1 MEQTVAFIDKLIRV
15 PGPKAISGGTTWPD
29 WALSMADR
37 ERYELPDYALT
48 ERQLG
53 SMQAVS
59 WVAQA
64 VNAIAS
70 YVVASELHVRK
81 TVGDQ
86 HEEVVAHPF
95 ELLLDNPNPDM
106 SKAELMRAT
115 IGSKKLSG
123 NAYWYLN
130 AASETAIPDEIWL
143 VPPDRIRPIP
153 DGRSYLAGYEYQAGG
168 KKQTLPPWQIVHFR
182 NWHPRLPFAGLS
194 DIEALAVTVEGD
206 YKMNKWNLELFAT
219 DNAKFPGVLT
229 FENNIP
235 ADQWQMIQ
243 NEFKDDNGGTRRRLR
258 MLKGVGNGGIHWIQ
272 TLMTPKDIEFLAG
285 RQFNREEIFGLMAP
299 GLANMM
305 AINATEANATAG
317 RKTLMDM
324 AVWPQLVE
332 IAAKITARILPL
344 YGQNLDCEFDD
355 PRLPDRAMELAE
367 QEAFAKVHTID
378 EVRTQ
383 FYQDKGL
390 GDERGKLLPAEVTA
404 GKAGQP
410 QVVAQPV
417 TQPVDTTPGQP
428 EGVDTN
434 EESTADTK
442 AIETKRTDE
451 LATWARYAK
460 KHGAQK
466 ALTFNCDDLPFGIET
481 VVKAR
486 LSVAET
492 TEEVSAAFAGPF

>member
-1 MEQTVAFIDKLIRV
+1 MAFIDKLIRI
-15 PGPKAISGGTTWPD
+15 PQPKAISGGTSWPD
-29 WALSMADR
+29 WALSMA
-37 ERYELPDYALT
+37 ERQKYEFPDYELV
-48 ERQLG
+48 ERQMG

-81 TVGDQ
+81 TVKED
-86 HEEVVAHPF
+86 HEEQVAHPF
-95 ELLLDNPNPDM
+95 ELLLDRPNPDM

-115 IGSKKLSG
+115 IGSKKLAGS
-123 NAYWYLN
+123 AYWWLN
-130 AASETAIPDEIWL
+130 AASEKAIPDEIWL
-143 VPPDRIRPIP
+143 IPPDQIRPIL
-153 DGRSYLAGYEYQAGG
+153 DGRMYIAGYEYGTGG
-168 KKQTLPPWQIVHFR
+168 KKQVLPPWQVVHFR

-206 YKMNKWNLELFAT
+206 YKMNKWNLELFAE
-219 DNAKFPGVLT
+219 DNAKFPGVLA
-229 FENNIP
+229 FEN
-235 ADQWQMIQ
+235 MIQ
-243 NEFKDDNGGTRRRLR
+243 DPQWKMIQDDFKDEHGGTRRRLR
-258 MLKGVGNGGIHWIQ
+258 MLRGVGNGGVHWIQ
-272 TLMTPKDIEFLAG
+272 TLMSPKDVEFLEG
-285 RQFNREEIFGLMAP
+285 RKFNREEIFGLMAP

-344 YGQNLDCEFDD
+344 YGPNLDCEFDD

-378 EVRTQ
+378 EIRSQ
-383 FYQDKGL
+383 FYSDDAL
-390 GDERGKLLPAEVTA
+390 GDERGMLLPAEVTA

-410 QVVAQPV
+410 PAPAQPQV
-417 TQPVDTTPGQP
+417 AQPVDTTPTEPQSEDAID
-428 EGVDTN
+428 EGA
-434 EESTADTK
+434 ADTK
-442 AIETKRTDE
+442 ALETRRTDE
-451 LATWARYAK
+451 LATWRRYAL

-466 ALTFNCDDLPFGIET
+466 ALGFNCDDLTPGLET
-481 VVKAR
+481 VIKAR
-486 LSVAET
+486 LAVAIT